1 MIFSF
6 LKSKKSSILRK
17 RLFKGVSSA
26 YIDLSIRNPTT
37 LEDRTEQYAA
47 LNAAD
52 N

>member
-6 LKSKKSSILRK
+6 LKNKKSSIVRK
-17 RLFKGVSSA
+17 RLFKAVSSA
-26 YIDLSIRNPTT
+26 YIDFSIRNPTT
-37 LEDRTEQYAA
+37 LEARAEQYAA